1 MLHLYDDLQVQ
12 PDISKL
18 ITSKGLVFAYYI
30 CPQRATRL
38 QVYASENYFLY
49 AISGRKIFHSAGK
62 SFELLPGMS
71 VFVRKGC
78 YVMERFVDDFRVMEM
93 IFPEHY
99 IHEVIQ
105 EIRIQLPAPSK
116 ESPPLDLVTE
126 FETNPSLKACYD
138 SLLPYF
144 SQSPEPSDYLL
155 ELKFKEVLLNVLLNP
170 KNSKILAY
178 INDSTEHH
186 RPALQEVMENNYM
199 YNLSLDD
206 FARISCRSL
215 ASFKRE
221 FNELF
226 NISPGKWIIHKK
238 LEYSKILLSNT
249 KKSIGDIAFESGF
262 ENDSHF
268 SRAFKDRFQYSP
280 LLYRKNIM

>member
-1 MLHLYDDLQVQ
+1 MVNLYYDLQVQ
-12 PDISKL
+12 PDISTM
-18 ITSKGLVFAYYI
+18 ITSKGLVFSYYV
-30 CPQRATRL
+30 CPQVAGILSMYTSESYFI
-38 QVYASENYFLY
+38 YAV
-49 AISGRKIFHSAGK
+49 SGRKIFHSGGR
-62 SFELLPGMS
+62 SYELLPGKS
-71 VFVRKGC
+71 AFVRKGS
-78 YVMERFVDDFRVMEM
+78 YMLERFPDDFRLMAM
-93 IFPEHY
+93 LFPVTY
-99 IHEVIQ
+99 INQVIHE
-105 EIRIQLPAPSK
+105 IRPQLPTPGK
-116 ESPPLDLVTE
+116 GNQPIDLVTE
-126 FETNPSLKACYD
+126 FETTSSLKACYD

-144 SQSPEPSDYLL
+144 SQSPAPSDYLL

-178 INDSTEHH
+178 INESVEHH
-186 RPALQEVMENNYM
+186 RPPLQEVMENNYM

-206 FARISCRSL
+206 YAKLSCRSL
-215 ASFKRE
+215 ATFKRE

-226 NISPGKWIIHKK
+226 NISPGKWIIYKK
-238 LEYSKILLSNT
+238 LEYSKLLLSNT